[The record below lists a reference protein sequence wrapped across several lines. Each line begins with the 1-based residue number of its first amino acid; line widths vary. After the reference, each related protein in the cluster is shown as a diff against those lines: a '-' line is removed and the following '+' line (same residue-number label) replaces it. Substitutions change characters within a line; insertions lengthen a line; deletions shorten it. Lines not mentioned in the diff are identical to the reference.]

1 MAAGNGMNMA
11 VGLDLSQLQKDLKT
25 LDKSLN
31 SYVSQEKIIKIKAIL
46 EDDGKAKKG
55 FESLHKAITELS
67 NARANLK
74 IDGKLVDDMS
84 IKEAQKS
91 LRQFRK
97 ELKDINSGNVAD
109 PSGQRAT
116 QLMTNIANIGRW
128 VNATK
133 ASAKELANI
142 GWVDV
147 NRQAAKAKAARSAIT
162 KEMNRLRAE
171 MDKLGTVSPADL
183 KARESYLKRLINL
196 QEQYNKTYA
205 RSPKKGTQQLA
216 DLQHE
221 LQMTRSIGENNKL
234 LNNQVKIIDRLK
246 TLAAR
251 YVSIYTLAHF
261 GRKIVEITGYFDQ
274 QRVALEGIV
283 GSAEKANELL
293 NQIKNFALQSP
304 KTTKE
309 LIGYT
314 KQLAAYSIPYDELFA
329 TTRRLAD
336 LSTGLGVDMQRLI
349 LAYGQVKAAAVLRG
363 QELRQFTEAGIP
375 MVQALADKFT
385 KLNGTLVTTGEV
397 FELISKRQVSFEM
410 VKSVMEDMTN
420 EGGEFYKMQENIVET
435 LYGQVQK
442 LGDVWTLSINKLGQ
456 SSSGTLMN
464 IVHILQKLAENIKPI
479 FEGLVAGAFVRII
492 GKAPKW
498 IAGFNASFAQTRAQ
512 VADLNRRIS
521 FLNTHMQRMKANG
534 MAFTKSMQ
542 MANAQMRSLRL
553 QKAAIRANVAFGI
566 LSLTIG
572 AVVMAIQAARRRTEE
587 FNNTIHEIESA
598 SAKETQKLK
607 DGLDGLISKLRV
619 FNEGTKEY
627 NKAID
632 TLKSNYGDYI
642 NEDLIDAL
650 IHERDAIGET
660 VQSWNSLHDAIVAS
674 IEAKKEYDRHVSLS
688 EAKGNAAAQDLTT
701 NSAWYNVFSG
711 DSVGREFI
719 KWLRSNQPDDNNRH
733 HGSPWVN
740 VSRTGSKE
748 EYAINEAVKA
758 FFEKGISYEYDTQGN
773 LKGDPFEDFKKRL
786 KESADLYAD
795 GSQEVILAFA
805 GRMFKIIRDNEYF
818 KKFDEEQ
825 QYLASNPR
833 NIAERRW
840 TQAEIDASNA
850 YEGRWS
856 GNQES
861 RKVVNQASTDYDPR
875 TWKKNAQVAY
885 KDALKDIISA
895 WGRDVAEMYN
905 GASDDDKKGILSD
918 VSKYNEL
925 IKKYRGQISNFD
937 ANNVEQSTLIAN
949 TLTDIIGVVTNP
961 DLRARLSEARN
972 RYVELAGTITGVSKT
987 IAQNISDNFG
997 KGAAISVEQKDFF
1010 ERYSPTEETLES
1022 NRNALRE
1029 MYQKN
1034 METIESHRNDS
1045 VWKDVVAR
1053 LKQQNDWIKILAG
1066 KKYYDFVD
1074 LEKKSGGGNERE
1086 FPEFVNI
1093 FKDAYALYKRA
1104 TTEGGTEAG
1113 VAKVKTDDA
1122 ILDLFGDFFGTEGK
1136 IGAFK
1141 MNIGDKSIADIIKAA
1156 RIEGGQED
1164 QIVDFKKAAKET
1176 AEAMI
1181 KYGEADPDKRGHFI
1195 REGQRLLKWVA
1206 DTFADDS
1213 VAKWLNELS
1222 KATENL
1228 TISFEN
1234 MRADQDLA
1242 RKMVANGTLD
1252 SSYFTV
1258 KVSKGAFPGMETL
1271 ARPSSDIQ
1279 RSFISN
1285 LLGEYNQWA
1294 AQAKDENGVNIATP
1308 FNFVKDIKD
1317 MNLDD
1322 IADALKQITDESDMN
1337 MQAFRATKEG
1347 NVMMNK
1353 LTAAL
1358 KDLDKT
1364 VREEAARVSGKA
1376 GTGNRLSDAVYN
1388 AKINADR
1395 AILDNE
1401 IIQKIAAAL
1410 NMSPDQVAASMRVD
1424 AAKGSADDILKAF
1437 LESNNYETMFKAFRQ
1452 PIDFSKIEDQLN
1464 KLIAKLPEIE
1474 RMEVQRR
1481 YEVMKGE
1488 ADVFNAKHGD
1498 FAPFFAGLDNYRT
1511 ADSRAQKVWNKYA
1524 TDSKAT
1530 ELGATFNADKNAWD
1544 IPETI
1549 TDPEA
1554 LAYLNQLNR
1563 SLDEVG
1569 KNGIKLSAIFKKQ
1582 ALDSLKEFASTAK
1595 NTLDSMS
1602 DVVKNLVASVQTFVK
1617 AFNKAYDV
1625 MNDGENPKWMQDTEA
1640 FLGDFAEN
1648 FEAMIAPMSAV
1659 IALIIAIT
1667 VAITVCEDVATP
1679 LLIVMAA
1686 VVAASAILA
1695 AIIAAFQQHDRK
1707 LEHSIDGLKED
1718 IESFDRAITNL
1729 QASAERSVG
1738 FEKLR
1743 KNIEATGKDLEKATA
1758 YSEMARLE
1766 EEKKNTD
1773 ESKVKEYKQ
1782 SYQEAMD
1789 SFLNGMREA
1798 RDELVSS
1805 TEDWANAMGSAIRNA
1820 FQNGENA
1827 ARAFRDTVKTMIGD
1841 VIENML
1847 EMAIL
1852 QPLIENA
1859 LENWTNSDYLRQ
1871 KYTKEWTEKDENGN
1885 VINRK
1890 SFDQDNY
1897 LKELLQNIGDP
1908 DKAENFYQSML
1919 MIGDTLIDT
1928 VNGMPSVLQ
1937 DFYKHNSELGTL
1949 SGGIESVTEDTAR
1962 RIEALENSQLGEIFA
1977 IRTILEQYLSNSG
1990 GFGDSTMASV
2000 QAAVVSIASDTS
2012 VICRIMQSFENQLN
2026 ELRTG
2031 PSRPIHVTMV

>member
-1 MAAGNGMNMA
+1 MAAGNGLNMA

-97 ELKDINSGNVAD
+97 ELKDINSGKIAD

-171 MDKLGTVSPADL
+171 MDKLGTVSPTDL

-234 LNNQVKIIDRLK
+234 LNNQVKIFDRLK

-420 EGGEFYKMQENIVET
+420 EGGKFYKMQENIVET

-464 IVHILQKLAENIKPI
+464 IVHLLQKLAENIKPI
-479 FEGLVAGAFVRII
+479 FEGFVAGAFVRII

-512 VADLNRRIS
+512 VADLNRRIA
-521 FLNTHMQRMKANG
+521 FLNTHMQRLKANG

-553 QKAAIRANVAFGI
+553 QRAAMRANVAFGI

-642 NEDLIDAL
+642 NEDLIEAL

-733 HGSPWVN
+733 HGSPWVD

-748 EYAINEAVKA
+748 EYAVNEAVKA

-795 GSQEVILAFA
+795 GSQEVIMAFA
-805 GRMFKIIRDNEYF
+805 GRMFKIIRNNEYF

-840 TQAEIDASNA
+840 TQAEKDASNA
-850 YEGRWS
+850 YEGRWN

-861 RKVVNQASTDYDPR
+861 RKVVSQESTDYDPR

-895 WGRDVAEMYN
+895 WGRDIIEMYN
-905 GASDDDKKGILSD
+905 NASDDEKKNIISD

-925 IKKYRGQISNFD
+925 IQKYRGQISNFD

-961 DLRARLSEARN
+961 DLRARLSEARK
-972 RYVELAGTITGVSKT
+972 RYMELAGTITGVSKT

-1010 ERYSPTEETLES
+1010 ERYSPTEETVES

-1034 METIESHRNDS
+1034 LATIESHRNDS
-1045 VWKDVVAR
+1045 IWKDVVAR
-1053 LKQQNDWIKILAG
+1053 LQQQNDWIKILAG
-1066 KKYYDFVD
+1066 KQYYDIVD
-1074 LEKKSGGGNERE
+1074 LEKKSGGGFDRE

-1104 TTEGGTEAG
+1104 TTEGGMEAG
-1113 VAKVKTDDA
+1113 VAKVRTDKT
-1122 ILDLFGDFFGTEGK
+1122 IQEMYGDFFGSTGSIEAFKFK
-1136 IGAFK
+1136 IGGK
-1141 MNIGDKSIADIIKAA
+1141 TIAQIIQDNL
-1156 RIEGGQED
+1156 ITGGLED
-1164 QIVDFKKAAKET
+1164 GFVDFKAAAKAA
-1176 AEAMI
+1176 AEEMI
-1181 KYGEADPDKRGHFI
+1181 QYGKADEEKRGHFV

-1242 RKMVANGTLD
+1242 RKMLANGTLD

-1258 KVSKGAFPGMETL
+1258 KGSKGAFPGMETL

-1322 IADALKQITDESDMN
+1322 IADALKQLNDEYEMN
-1337 MQAFRATKEG
+1337 KEAFRVSKEG
-1347 NVMMNK
+1347 NIMMNK

-1364 VREEAARVSGKA
+1364 VRDEAAKVSGKSA
-1376 GTGNRLSDAVYN
+1376 TGNRLTDTIHNAGIN
-1388 AKINADR
+1388 AKNAQMMN
-1395 AILDNE
+1395 A
-1401 IIQKIAAAL
+1401 IIQQIAQNLGMPA
-1410 NMSPDQVAASMRVD
+1410 DQVAASARVD
-1424 AAKGSADDILKAF
+1424 TAKSSADDILKAF

-1452 PIDFSKIEDQLN
+1452 PIDFSKIEDQLD
-1464 KLIAKLPEIE
+1464 KLIAELPEIE
-1474 RMEVQRR
+1474 RMEVQRS
-1481 YEVMKGE
+1481 YDVMKGE

-1511 ADSRAQKVWNKYA
+1511 ADSRAQAIWSGYA
-1524 TDSKAT
+1524 TDAKAT
-1530 ELGATFNADKNAWD
+1530 QLGSKFNEDANAWSL
-1544 IPETI
+1544 EGI

-1554 LAYLNQLNR
+1554 LAYLNELNR

-1582 ALDSLKEFASTAK
+1582 ALDSVKEFASTAK

-1602 DVVKNLVASVQTFVK
+1602 DVVKNLVASVQAFVK

-1648 FEAMIAPMSAV
+1648 FEALIAPMAAV

-1667 VAITVCEDVATP
+1667 VAITVCEAVATP

-1686 VVAASAILA
+1686 VVAAAAILA
-1695 AIIAAFQQHDRK
+1695 AIIAAFQQHDRN
-1707 LEHSIDGLKED
+1707 LEHSIEDLKED
-1718 IESFDRAITNL
+1718 VEAFDRAITNL
-1729 QASAERSVG
+1729 QAAAERSVG

-1743 KNIEATGKDLEKATA
+1743 KNIAATGKELEKATA
-1758 YSEMARLE
+1758 YAEMARLE
-1766 EEKKNTD
+1766 KDKKNTD
-1773 ESKVKEYKQ
+1773 DDKVKEYEQ
-1782 SYQEAMD
+1782 SAQESLDA
-1789 SFLNGMREA
+1789 FLNNLRDV
-1798 RDELVSS
+1798 RDELANA
-1805 TEDWANAMGSAIRNA
+1805 TEDWADQMGSAIRSA

-1827 ARAFRDTVKTMIGD
+1827 ARAFRNTVKTMIGD

-1847 EMAIL
+1847 QMAIL
-1852 QPLIENA
+1852 EPLIESA

-1885 VINRK
+1885 VIKRK

-1962 RIEALENSQLGEIFA
+1962 RIEALENSQLGEVFA
-1977 IRTILEQYLSNSG
+1977 IRTILEQYLGNSG

-2012 VICRIMQSFENQLN
+2012 VISRIMQSFENQLN

-2031 PSRPIHVTMV
+2031 PSRPLHVTMV

>member
-25 LDKSLN
+25 LDKNLN
-31 SYVSQEKIIKIKAIL
+31 SVVGQEKVIKIKAIL
-46 EDDGKAKKG
+46 EDEGKAMKG

-67 NARANLK
+67 DARANLK
-74 IDGKLVDDMS
+74 IDGNLVNDMS

-97 ELKDINSGNVAD
+97 ELKDINSGKIAD

-116 QLMTNIANIGRW
+116 QLMANITNVGRW

-147 NRQAAKAKAARSAIT
+147 NRQAAKAKAARAAID
-162 KEMNRLRAE
+162 KEMKRLRAE
-171 MDKLGTVSPADL
+171 MDKLGAVSPADL
-183 KARESYLKRLINL
+183 KARESYLKRLITL

-205 RSPKKGTQQLA
+205 RTPKKGASQLA

-234 LNNQVKIIDRLK
+234 LNSQVKIFDRLK
-246 TLAAR
+246 TFAAR

-293 NQIKNFALQSP
+293 NQIKAFALQSP

-314 KQLAAYSIPYDELFA
+314 KQLAAYSIPYEELFA

-375 MVQALADKFT
+375 MVSELAKKFT
-385 KLNGTLVTTGEV
+385 QLNGTLVTTGEV

-420 EGGEFYKMQENIVET
+420 EGGKFYKMQENIVET

-456 SSSGTLMN
+456 SSGGVLMN
-464 IVHILQKLAENIKPI
+464 VVHLLQKLAENIKPI
-479 FEGLVAGAFVRII
+479 FTGLIAGALVRIL

-498 IAGFNASFAQTRAQ
+498 IAGVNASFAQTKAQ
-512 VADLNRRIS
+512 VADLNRRIV
-521 FLNTHMQRMKANG
+521 FLNAHMQRLKANG

-542 MANAQMRSLRL
+542 MANAQMRSLKMQR
-553 QKAAIRANVAFGI
+553 AAVGANIAFGI
-566 LSLTIG
+566 LAVTVG
-572 AVVMAIQAARRRTEE
+572 AVVTAIKAARQRTEE

-642 NEDLIDAL
+642 NEDLIEAL
-650 IHERDAIGET
+650 IHERDAIGDT
-660 VQSWNSLHDAIVAS
+660 VQSWNSLHDAIIAS

-688 EAKGNAAAQDLTT
+688 EAKGTAASQSLTT

-719 KWLRSNQPDDNNRH
+719 KWLRSNQPDDDGRY
-733 HGSPWVN
+733 HGNPWVN
-740 VSRTGSKE
+740 ISKTGSRE
-748 EYAINEAVKA
+748 EYAVNEAVKA
-758 FFEKGISYEYDTQGN
+758 FFERGISYEYDTNGN

-795 GSQEVILAFA
+795 GSQDVIMAFA
-805 GRMFKIIRDNEYF
+805 GRMYDIISSNDYF
-818 KKFDEEQ
+818 KQFNDEQ
-825 QYLASNPR
+825 RYLASNPR

-840 TQAEIDASNA
+840 SKAERDASDA
-850 YEGRWS
+850 YEGRWE
-856 GNQES
+856 GNANS
-861 RKVVNQASTDYDPR
+861 RKVVSQASTDYDPR
-875 TWKKNAQVAY
+875 TWKKNAQLAY
-885 KDALKDIISA
+885 KDALKDIVSA
-895 WGRDVAEMYN
+895 WSVDVNEMYSS
-905 GASDDDKKGILSD
+905 ASANDKKGIISD
-918 VSKYNEL
+918 VSRYNEL
-925 IKKYRGQISNFD
+925 IRRYREQIANFD
-937 ANNVEQSTLIAN
+937 ADNVEQSTVIASS
-949 TLTDIIGVVTNP
+949 LTDIIGVIANP
-961 DLRARLSEARN
+961 DLRARLSEARQ
-972 RYVELAGTITGVSKT
+972 RYIELAGTITGVSKT
-987 IAQNISDNFG
+987 IAQNIGDNYG
-997 KGAAISVEQKDFF
+997 SGAAITVEQKDFF
-1010 ERYSPTEETLES
+1010 ERYSPTEETVEA

-1034 METIESHRNDS
+1034 KATIESHRNDS
-1045 VWKDVVAR
+1045 VWRDVVAR
-1053 LKQQNDWIKILAG
+1053 LQQQNEWIEILAG
-1066 KKYYDFVD
+1066 KQYYDIVD
-1074 LEKKSGGGNERE
+1074 LEKKSGSGIERE

-1093 FKDAYALYKRA
+1093 FKDAYELYKRA
-1104 TTEGGTEAG
+1104 TSEGGIEAG

-1136 IGAFK
+1136 ISAFN
-1141 MNIGDKSIADIIKAA
+1141 MNIGNKSISDIVKAA

-1164 QIVDFKKAAKET
+1164 QIVDFKKAAKDT

-1181 KYGEADPDKRGHFI
+1181 RYGEADPDRRGHFI

-1213 VAKWLNELS
+1213 VTKWLNELS

-1228 TISFEN
+1228 TVSFEN
-1234 MRADQDLA
+1234 MHNNIELG
-1242 RKMVANGTLD
+1242 RKMTEMGTVESYSTVAGVDLPNLTKPRSVEQRENIGSIISMYND
-1252 SSYFTV
+1252 WA
-1258 KVSKGAFPGMETL
+1258 GR
-1271 ARPSSDIQ
+1271 AR
-1279 RSFISN
+1279 N
-1285 LLGEYNQWA
+1285 
-1294 AQAKDENGVNIATP
+1294 ENGEPIAQQFSLT
-1308 FNFVKDIKD
+1308 KSIDD
-1317 MNLDD
+1317 MNLSD
-1322 IADALKQITDESDMN
+1322 IADELKKLTDESDMN

-1347 NVMMNK
+1347 NIMMSR

-1358 KDLDKT
+1358 KELDKT
-1364 VREEAARVSGKA
+1364 VREETAKVSGKA
-1376 GTGNRLSDAVYN
+1376 ASGNRLSDTIHNAGIN
-1388 AKINADR
+1388 AKNAQMMN
-1395 AILDNE
+1395 AVIQE
-1401 IIQKIAAAL
+1401 IARSLGLSA
-1410 NMSPDQVAASMRVD
+1410 DQVAASNRVD
-1424 AAKGSADDILKAF
+1424 TAKSSADDILKAF
-1437 LESNNYETMFKAFRQ
+1437 LDSNNYETMFSAFRK
-1452 PIDFSKIEDQLN
+1452 PIDFSKIEEQLN
-1464 KLIAKLPEIE
+1464 KLIADLPEIE
-1474 RMEVQRR
+1474 RKEVEKR
-1481 YEVMKGE
+1481 YNVMKGD
-1488 ADVFNAKHGD
+1488 ADVFNASRGD

-1511 ADSRAQKVWNKYA
+1511 AEQRAQAVWSGYA

-1530 ELGATFNADKNAWD
+1530 ALGSKFDEEANAWSL
-1544 IPETI
+1544 EGI

-1554 LAYLNQLNR
+1554 LAYLNELNR

-1582 ALDSLKEFASTAK
+1582 ALDSVKNFATTAQ
-1595 NTLDSMS
+1595 NTLDAMS
-1602 DVVKNLVASVQTFVK
+1602 GVVKNLVSSVQSFVK

-1667 VAITVCEDVATP
+1667 VAITVCEAVATP

-1686 VVAASAILA
+1686 VVAAAAILA
-1695 AIIAAFQQHDRK
+1695 AIMAAFQQHDRN
-1707 LEHSIDGLKED
+1707 LEHSIEGLKED
-1718 IESFDRAITNL
+1718 VEAFDNAITNL
-1729 QASAERSVG
+1729 QAAAERSVG

-1743 KNIEATGKDLEKATA
+1743 KNIAATGKELEKATA
-1758 YSEMARLE
+1758 YAEMARLE
-1766 EEKKNTD
+1766 KDKKNTD
-1773 ESKVKEYKQ
+1773 DDKVKEYEQ
-1782 SYQEAMD
+1782 SAQESLDA
-1789 SFLNGMREA
+1789 FLNNLRDV
-1798 RDELVSS
+1798 RDELATA
-1805 TEDWANAMGSAIRNA
+1805 TEEWADQMGGAIRSA

-1827 ARAFRDTVKTMIGD
+1827 ARAFRNTVKTMIGD

-1852 QPLIENA
+1852 QPLIESA

-1885 VINRK
+1885 TIKRK

-1897 LKELLQNIGDP
+1897 LKELLDNIGDP

-1937 DFYKHNSELGTL
+1937 DFYKYNSELGTL

-1962 RIEALENSQLGEIFA
+1962 RIEALENSKLGEVFA
-1977 IRTILEQYLSNSG
+1977 IRTMLQNYLEGS
-1990 GFGDSTMASV
+1990 GFGDSMTADL
-2000 QAAVVSIASDTS
+2000 QAAIVSIASDTNL
-2012 VICRIMQSFENQLN
+2012 IRITTESILSRIDQM
-2026 ELRTG
+2026 RTSNVQ
-2031 PSRPIHVTMV
+2031 PLHVTIV

>member
-97 ELKDINSGNVAD
+97 ELKDINSGKVAD
-109 PSGQRAT
+109 PSGNRAT

-216 DLQHE
+216 DMQHE

-234 LNNQVKIIDRLK
+234 LNNQVKIFDRLK

-363 QELRQFTEAGIP
+363 QELRQFTETGIP

-420 EGGEFYKMQENIVET
+420 EGGKFYKMQENIVET

-442 LGDVWTLSINKLGQ
+442 LGDLWTLSINKLGQ
-456 SSSGTLMN
+456 SSGGVLMD
-464 IVHILQKLAENIKPI
+464 IVHLLQKLAENIKPI
-479 FEGLVAGAFVRII
+479 FTGFVVGAFVKML
-492 GKAPKW
+492 GNAPKW
-498 IAGFNASFAQTRAQ
+498 VAGLNSGFIQTKAQ
-512 VADLNRRIS
+512 VADLNRRIA
-521 FLNTHMQRMKANG
+521 FLNTHMQRLKANG
-534 MAFTKSMQ
+534 MAFKKSMQ
-542 MANAQMRSLRL
+542 MANAQMRSLKL
-553 QKAAIRANVAFGI
+553 QKASLNAELAFGAAG
-566 LSLTIG
+566 LAIG
-572 AVVMAIQAARRRTEE
+572 LLVTGIEMATKRSRE
-587 FNNTIHEIESA
+587 FNNALNDIDTSFQKDRNKLA
-598 SAKETQKLK
+598 S
-607 DGLDGLISKLRV
+607 GLDSIIDRLSTATK
-619 FNEGTKEY
+619 FSKEY
-627 NKAID
+627 NDAVS
-632 TLKSNYGDYI
+632 TLRSNYGDYVSDSIINQLLNEQNALRNTSEEWNNLRDSIIDAINSRKEYERHSARAEEAGKQLSSSAHDRPWYLPIYGQSQVESITDYAVSHRGDVILNRFLNPIFGESQADINYKNANRAVYAAITDFTDNFKENYDKNNIKSGEDGSDLYELFFDDFRGYLKKQARSFSPNLQKSIDDAARMYFDAFFKGEIAQTMVDETFAIINDDYHLNDVAFNRARSEAIKYDEGKFKGDSNEYKVQNDKSRSYDPFKYGI
-642 NEDLIDAL
+642 NED
-650 IHERDAIGET
+650 
-660 VQSWNSLHDAIVAS
+660 
-674 IEAKKEYDRHVSLS
+674 KEYIRALNERFNELELGLTDGMKLEGYREASNKFRQSIIESL
-688 EAKGNAAAQDLTT
+688 
-701 NSAWYNVFSG
+701 F
-711 DSVGREFI
+711 
-719 KWLRSNQPDDNNRH
+719 
-733 HGSPWVN
+733 
-740 VSRTGSKE
+740 
-748 EYAINEAVKA
+748 
-758 FFEKGISYEYDTQGN
+758 
-773 LKGDPFEDFKKRL
+773 
-786 KESADLYAD
+786 
-795 GSQEVILAFA
+795 
-805 GRMFKIIRDNEYF
+805 
-818 KKFDEEQ
+818 KFDE
-825 QYLASNPR
+825 S
-833 NIAERRW
+833 
-840 TQAEIDASNA
+840 
-850 YEGRWS
+850 
-856 GNQES
+856 
-861 RKVVNQASTDYDPR
+861 STYRVANDLNSLLDR
-875 TWKKNAQVAY
+875 VSDSEMHGKIKNLLDLFIRFA
-885 KDALKDIISA
+885 
-895 WGRDVAEMYN
+895 
-905 GASDDDKKGILSD
+905 
-918 VSKYNEL
+918 
-925 IKKYRGQISNFD
+925 
-937 ANNVEQSTLIAN
+937 
-949 TLTDIIGVVTNP
+949 GVK
-961 DLRARLSEARN
+961 
-972 RYVELAGTITGVSKT
+972 TGVSAD
-987 IAQNISDNFG
+987 ISSNIHANYGGGSDYSAQ
-997 KGAAISVEQKDFF
+997 QKDFF
-1010 ERYSPTEETLES
+1010 ARFDPTEENVEA

-1034 METIESHRNDS
+1034 LATIESHRNDS

-1066 KKYYDFVD
+1066 KKYYDIVD

-1104 TTEGGTEAG
+1104 TTEGGVEAG

-1176 AEAMI
+1176 AETMI

-1258 KVSKGAFPGMETL
+1258 KGSKGAFPGMETL

-1294 AQAKDENGVNIATP
+1294 AQAKDEKGVNIATP

-1347 NVMMNK
+1347 NIMMNK

-1364 VREEAARVSGKA
+1364 VRDEAARVSGKA
-1376 GTGNRLSDAVYN
+1376 GTGNRLSDSVNN

-1395 AILDNE
+1395 AMLDNE
-1401 IIQKIAAAL
+1401 TIQKIAAAL
-1410 NMSPDQVAASMRVD
+1410 KMSPDQVAASMRVD

-1452 PIDFSKIEDQLN
+1452 PIDFSKIEKQLD
-1464 KLIAKLPEIE
+1464 KLIAELPEIE

-1481 YEVMKGE
+1481 YDVMKGE

-1530 ELGATFNADKNAWD
+1530 QLGSKFNEDTNAWSL
-1544 IPETI
+1544 EGI
-1549 TDPEA
+1549 TDPEE
-1554 LAYLNQLNR
+1554 LAYLNELNR

-1569 KNGIKLSAIFKKQ
+1569 KNGIKLSAVFKKQ
-1582 ALDSLKEFASTAK
+1582 ALDSVNEFASTAK
-1595 NTLDSMS
+1595 NTLYSMS
-1602 DVVKNLVASVQTFVK
+1602 DVVKNLVASVQAFVK

-1659 IALIIAIT
+1659 IALIIAIA
-1667 VAITVCEDVATP
+1667 VALTVCKDVATP

-1707 LEHSIDGLKED
+1707 LEHSIEGLKED

-1729 QASAERSVG
+1729 QAAAERSVG

-1743 KNIEATGKDLEKATA
+1743 KNIAATGKELEKATA
-1758 YSEMARLE
+1758 YAEMARLE

-1789 SFLNGMREA
+1789 SFLNGIREV

-1885 VINRK
+1885 VIKRK
-1890 SFDQDNY
+1890 EFDQDNY

-1977 IRTILEQYLSNSG
+1977 IRTILEQYLGNSG

-2012 VICRIMQSFENQLN
+2012 VISRIMQSFENQLN

-2031 PSRPIHVTMV
+2031 PSRPLHVTMV

>member
-84 IKEAQKS
+84 IKDAQKS

-97 ELKDINSGNVAD
+97 ELKDINSGKIAD

-234 LNNQVKIIDRLK
+234 LNNQVKIFDRLK

-420 EGGEFYKMQENIVET
+420 EGGKFYKMQENIVET

-456 SSSGTLMN
+456 SSGGVLMD
-464 IVHILQKLAENIKPI
+464 IVHLLQKLAENIKPI
-479 FEGLVAGAFVRII
+479 FTGFVVGAFVKML
-492 GKAPKW
+492 GNAPKW
-498 IAGFNASFAQTRAQ
+498 VAGLNSGFIQTKAQ
-512 VADLNRRIS
+512 VADLNRRIA
-521 FLNTHMQRMKANG
+521 FLNTHMQRLKANG

-542 MANAQMRSLRL
+542 MANAQMRSLKL
-553 QKAAIRANVAFGI
+553 QKASLNAELAFGAAG
-566 LSLTIG
+566 LAIG
-572 AVVMAIQAARRRTEE
+572 LLVTGIEMATKRSRE
-587 FNNTIHEIESA
+587 FNNALNDIDTSFQKDRNKLA
-598 SAKETQKLK
+598 S
-607 DGLDGLISKLRV
+607 GLDSIIDRLSTATK
-619 FNEGTKEY
+619 FSKEY
-627 NKAID
+627 NDAVS
-632 TLKSNYGDYI
+632 TLRLNYGDYVSDSIINQLLNEQNALRNTAEEWNNLRDSIIDAINSRKEYERHSARAEEAGKQLSSSAHDRPWYHPIYGQSQVESITDYAVSHRGDVILNRFLNPIFGESQADIDYKNANRAVYAAITDFTDNFKENYDKNNIKSGEDGSDLYELFFEDFRGYLKKQARSFSPNLQKSIDDAARMYFDAFFKGEIARTMVDETFAIINDDYHLNDVAFNRARSEAIKYDEGKFKGDSNEYKVQNDKSRSYDPFKYGI
-642 NEDLIDAL
+642 NED
-650 IHERDAIGET
+650 
-660 VQSWNSLHDAIVAS
+660 
-674 IEAKKEYDRHVSLS
+674 KEYIRALNERFNELELGLTDGMKLEGYREASNKFRQSIIESL
-688 EAKGNAAAQDLTT
+688 
-701 NSAWYNVFSG
+701 F
-711 DSVGREFI
+711 
-719 KWLRSNQPDDNNRH
+719 
-733 HGSPWVN
+733 
-740 VSRTGSKE
+740 
-748 EYAINEAVKA
+748 
-758 FFEKGISYEYDTQGN
+758 
-773 LKGDPFEDFKKRL
+773 
-786 KESADLYAD
+786 
-795 GSQEVILAFA
+795 
-805 GRMFKIIRDNEYF
+805 
-818 KKFDEEQ
+818 KFDE
-825 QYLASNPR
+825 S
-833 NIAERRW
+833 
-840 TQAEIDASNA
+840 
-850 YEGRWS
+850 
-856 GNQES
+856 
-861 RKVVNQASTDYDPR
+861 STYRVANDLNSLLDR
-875 TWKKNAQVAY
+875 VSDSEMHGKIKNLLGLFIRFA
-885 KDALKDIISA
+885 
-895 WGRDVAEMYN
+895 
-905 GASDDDKKGILSD
+905 
-918 VSKYNEL
+918 
-925 IKKYRGQISNFD
+925 
-937 ANNVEQSTLIAN
+937 
-949 TLTDIIGVVTNP
+949 GVK
-961 DLRARLSEARN
+961 
-972 RYVELAGTITGVSKT
+972 TGVSAD
-987 IAQNISDNFG
+987 ISSNIHANYGGGSDYSAQ
-997 KGAAISVEQKDFF
+997 QKDFF
-1010 ERYSPTEETLES
+1010 ARFDPTEENVEA

-1034 METIESHRNDS
+1034 LATIESHRNDS

-1066 KKYYDFVD
+1066 KKYYDIVD
-1074 LEKKSGGGNERE
+1074 LEKKSGGGFDRE

-1104 TTEGGTEAG
+1104 TTEGGMEAG

-1181 KYGEADPDKRGHFI
+1181 KYGEADPDRRGHFI

-1213 VAKWLNELS
+1213 VTKWLNELS

-1258 KVSKGAFPGMETL
+1258 KGSKGAFPGMETL
-1271 ARPSSDIQ
+1271 ARPGSDIQ

-1347 NVMMNK
+1347 NIMMNK

-1364 VREEAARVSGKA
+1364 VREEAAKVSGKSA
-1376 GTGNRLSDAVYN
+1376 TGNSLYDSLFN
-1388 AKINADR
+1388 AGINAR
-1395 AILDNE
+1395 ASQMDNE
-1401 IIQKIAAAL
+1401 TIQRIANSL
-1410 NMSPDQVAASMRVD
+1410 SISPDQVAAASRVES
-1424 AAKGSADDILKAF
+1424 AKGSVDNVFKSFQTSMPFNALFHSSRKPIDISTFRERIKSLAAGLPDLEKFELDEKFKEMELKIQSFNASIGALEPFNNGAKDYLSADERAKKQWQKYVDKGKSLGADF
-1437 LESNNYETMFKAFRQ
+1437 VEGENRF
-1452 PIDFSKIEDQLN
+1452 DFSKLN
-1464 KLIAKLPEIE
+1464 
-1474 RMEVQRR
+1474 
-1481 YEVMKGE
+1481 
-1488 ADVFNAKHGD
+1488 
-1498 FAPFFAGLDNYRT
+1498 
-1511 ADSRAQKVWNKYA
+1511 
-1524 TDSKAT
+1524 
-1530 ELGATFNADKNAWD
+1530 
-1544 IPETI
+1544 
-1549 TDPEA
+1549 DPEVIAQVQA
-1554 LAYLNQLNR
+1554 LNAAL
-1563 SLDEVG
+1563 EKVG
-1569 KNGIKLSAIFKKQ
+1569 VNGKKLAIVFQKQ
-1582 ALDSLKEFASTAK
+1582 ALSNIADSAKAGEKALNDLSNVVRQTIQST
-1595 NTLDSMS
+1595 N
-1602 DVVKNLVASVQTFVK
+1602 
-1617 AFNKAYDV
+1617 AFINVFSKAYDV
-1625 MNDGENPKWMQDTEA
+1625 MNDGENPKWMQDAQAFMDDFSEA
-1640 FLGDFAEN
+1640 FEMA
-1648 FEAMIAPMSAV
+1648 IAPIAAV
-1659 IALIIAIT
+1659 LSLIIAIT
-1667 VAITVCEDVATP
+1667 VATAILDTLLWP
-1679 LLIVMAA
+1679 LLAI
-1686 VVAASAILA
+1686 VAAA
-1695 AIIAAFQQHDRK
+1695 ALFAGIMAAFQQHDRK
-1707 LEHSIDGLKED
+1707 LEHSIEGMKED
-1718 IESFDRAITNL
+1718 VESFDRAITNL

-1758 YSEMARLE
+1758 YAEMARLE

-1789 SFLNGMREA
+1789 SFLNGMREV

-1852 QPLIENA
+1852 QPLIESA

-1885 VINRK
+1885 TIQRK

-1977 IRTILEQYLSNSG
+1977 IRTILEQYLGNSG

-2012 VICRIMQSFENQLN
+2012 VISRIMQSFENQLN

-2031 PSRPIHVTMV
+2031 PSRPLHVTMV

>member
-31 SYVSQEKIIKIKAIL
+31 SYVTQEKVIKIKAIL
-46 EDDGKAKKG
+46 EDEGKAMKG

-97 ELKDINSGNVAD
+97 ELKDIHSGKVAD

-234 LNNQVKIIDRLK
+234 LNNQVKIFDRLK

-314 KQLAAYSIPYDELFA
+314 KQLAAYSIPYEELFA

-420 EGGEFYKMQENIVET
+420 EGGKFYKMQEKIVET

-456 SSSGTLMN
+456 SSGGILMKV
-464 IVHILQKLAENIKPI
+464 IHLLQKLAENIKPI
-479 FEGLVAGAFVRII
+479 FTGLMAGAFVRII
-492 GKAPKW
+492 GKAPQW
-498 IAGFNASFAQTRAQ
+498 IAGLNAGFMRTKMQ
-512 VADLNRRIS
+512 VADLNRRIAM
-521 FLNTHMQRMKANG
+521 LDIHMKRMNASG
-534 MAFTKSMQ
+534 MAFTRSMK

-553 QKAAIRANVAFGI
+553 QKAALMSNLAFGI
-566 LSLTIG
+566 AAIAIG
-572 AVVMAIQAARRRTEE
+572 AIVMKIKMARQRIEE
-587 FNNTIHEIESA
+587 FNDAIKEIEES
-598 SAKETQKLK
+598 SRKDIQSKK
-607 DGLDGLISKLRV
+607 DGLDSIIRKLSTLQQGSKA
-619 FNEGTKEY
+619 Y
-627 NKAID
+627 NDALSS
-632 TLKSNYGDYI
+632 LKSNYGDYI
-642 NEDLIDAL
+642 SEAMIDQLVKEQKVLESTGRAWLNLRDSIMGAIQAKAEYTKNTAVAEKASESIMSDVQRPWESGGPILGSLVRDFVYGKAPSDIDAIALSLVGKMNYNSASSSDVDNDPTAVLIRQALIDSYNDFFAELGSTEDELKEYLKKYIKLYAPNYNQSVDAIANAAFFAINDKTQMDVYKKRVEAIKSSPYYKNDQVFREAQTNAANFNEGKWGGTQEQYVSQNNVSKDYNPFGWAQNEDEEYIKAMRKRFNDYRAAIAEDAEKAFGL
-650 IHERDAIGET
+650 DTPEYHDVIAKRNKIWEVLDQQFDEGKTTRLADAFT
-660 VQSWNSLHDAIVAS
+660 Q
-674 IEAKKEYDRHVSLS
+674 LS
-688 EAKGNAAAQDLTT
+688 EAIQDP
-701 NSAWYNVFSG
+701 N
-711 DSVGREFI
+711 
-719 KWLRSNQPDDNNRH
+719 LRSELFALTNRF
-733 HGSPWVN
+733 
-740 VSRTGSKE
+740 
-748 EYAINEAVKA
+748 I
-758 FFEKGISYEYDTQGN
+758 
-773 LKGDPFEDFKKRL
+773 
-786 KESADLYAD
+786 
-795 GSQEVILAFA
+795 
-805 GRMFKIIRDNEYF
+805 
-818 KKFDEEQ
+818 
-825 QYLASNPR
+825 
-833 NIAERRW
+833 
-840 TQAEIDASNA
+840 
-850 YEGRWS
+850 
-856 GNQES
+856 
-861 RKVVNQASTDYDPR
+861 
-875 TWKKNAQVAY
+875 
-885 KDALKDIISA
+885 
-895 WGRDVAEMYN
+895 
-905 GASDDDKKGILSD
+905 
-918 VSKYNEL
+918 
-925 IKKYRGQISNFD
+925 
-937 ANNVEQSTLIAN
+937 
-949 TLTDIIGVVTNP
+949 
-961 DLRARLSEARN
+961 
-972 RYVELAGTITGVSKT
+972 ELAGTRTKVAQR
-987 IAQNISDNFG
+987 IATNIETNYG
-997 KGAAISVEQKDFF
+997 KGANESGEKKDFF
-1010 ERYSPTEETLES
+1010 ARWMPTDQTLES

-1034 METIESHRNDS
+1034 KATIESHRDDS
-1045 VWKDVVAR
+1045 VWREEVER
-1053 LKQQNDWIKILAG
+1053 LKKENEWIKILAG
-1066 KKYYDFVD
+1066 KQYYDIVD
-1074 LEKKSGGGNERE
+1074 LEKKSGGRSERE

-1093 FKDAYALYKRA
+1093 FKDAYELYKKA
-1104 TTEGGTEAG
+1104 TIQGGAEAG
-1113 VAKVKTDDA
+1113 VAKVRSDKTIQDMY
-1122 ILDLFGDFFGTEGK
+1122 GDFFGSAGSIEAFKLK
-1136 IGAFK
+1136 IGGKTIAQIIQDNLITGGLEDGIVNFK
-1141 MNIGDKSIADIIKAA
+1141 EAATAAANEMIRYGKAD
-1156 RIEGGQED
+1156 EE
-1164 QIVDFKKAAKET
+1164 
-1176 AEAMI
+1176 
-1181 KYGEADPDKRGHFI
+1181 KRGHFI

-1228 TISFEN
+1228 TVSFEN
-1234 MRADQDLA
+1234 MHNNIELG
-1242 RKMVANGTLD
+1242 RKMTEMGTTGSFANVAGVDMPNLTKPRSVEQRENIGKLLA
-1252 SSYFTV
+1252 SYN
-1258 KVSKGAFPGMETL
+1258 
-1271 ARPSSDIQ
+1271 D
-1279 RSFISN
+1279 
-1285 LLGEYNQWA
+1285 WA
-1294 AQAKDENGVNIATP
+1294 GKATDENGKPIAKP
-1308 FNFVKDIKD
+1308 FSLTKDISN
-1317 MNLDD
+1317 MNLAE
-1322 IADALKQITDESDMN
+1322 IAEELRKLTDESDMN

-1347 NVMMNK
+1347 NIMMNK

-1358 KDLDKT
+1358 KELDKT
-1364 VREEAARVSGKA
+1364 VREEAAKVSGKSA
-1376 GTGNRLSDAVYN
+1376 TGNRLTDTIHNAGIN
-1388 AKINADR
+1388 AKNAQMM
-1395 AILDNE
+1395 NT
-1401 IIQKIAAAL
+1401 IIQQIAQNLGLPA
-1410 NMSPDQVAASMRVD
+1410 DQVAASARVD
-1424 AAKGSADDILKAF
+1424 TAKSSADDILKAF
-1437 LESNNYETMFKAFRQ
+1437 LESNDYDTMFKAFRK
-1452 PIDFSKIEDQLN
+1452 PIDFSQIEGQLN
-1464 KLIAKLPEIE
+1464 ELIAGLPEIE
-1474 RMEVQRR
+1474 RMEVQKR
-1481 YEVMKGE
+1481 YNVMRGE
-1488 ADVFNAKHGD
+1488 ADVFNASRGD
-1498 FAPFFAGLDNYRT
+1498 FAPFFTGLNNYRT
-1511 ADSRAQKVWNKYA
+1511 ADQRAYDVWNSYA
-1524 TDSKAT
+1524 TDTKAT
-1530 ELGATFNADKNAWD
+1530 QLGSKFNENTNAWSL
-1544 IPETI
+1544 EGI

-1554 LAYLNQLNR
+1554 LAYLNELNR

-1569 KNGIKLSAIFKKQ
+1569 KNGTKLSAVFKQQ
-1582 ALDSLKEFASTAK
+1582 ALDSVKKFASTAQ
-1595 NTLDSMS
+1595 NTLNSMS
-1602 DVVKNLVASVQTFVK
+1602 DVVKNLVSSVQAFVK

-1648 FEAMIAPMSAV
+1648 FEALIAPMAAV

-1667 VAITVCEDVATP
+1667 VAITVCEAVATP

-1686 VVAASAILA
+1686 VVAAAAILA
-1695 AIIAAFQQHDRK
+1695 AIIAAFQQHDRN
-1707 LEHSIDGLKED
+1707 LEHSIDDLKADVEA
-1718 IESFDRAITNL
+1718 FDNAITNL
-1729 QASAERSVG
+1729 QAAAERSVG
-1738 FEKLR
+1738 FDKLR
-1743 KNIEATGKDLEKATA
+1743 KNIAATGKELEKATA
-1758 YSEMARLE
+1758 YAEMARLE
-1766 EEKKNTD
+1766 KEKKNTD
-1773 ESKVKEYKQ
+1773 DDKVKEYEQ
-1782 SYQEAMD
+1782 SAQESLDA
-1789 SFLNGMREA
+1789 FLNNLRDV
-1798 RDELVSS
+1798 RDELATA
-1805 TEDWANAMGSAIRNA
+1805 TEEWADQMGSAIRSA

-1827 ARAFRDTVKTMIGD
+1827 ARAFRNTVKTMIGD

-1852 QPLIENA
+1852 QPLIESA

-1871 KYTKEWTEKDENGN
+1871 KYTKEWTEKDDNGN
-1885 VINRK
+1885 VIKRS

-1897 LKELLQNIGDP
+1897 LKELLENIGDP

-1937 DFYKHNSELGTL
+1937 DFYKYNSELGTL

-1962 RIEALENSQLGEIFA
+1962 RIEALDNSQLGELFA
-1977 IRTILEQYLSNSG
+1977 IRTLLEQYLGSTG

-2012 VICRIMQSFENQLN
+2012 LIRIATDAILNQLN
-2026 ELRTG
+2026 ELRTS
-2031 PSRPIHVTMV
+2031 PARPLHVTMA

>member
-1 MAAGNGMNMA
+1 MAAGNGINMA
-11 VGLDLSQLQKDLKT
+11 FGLDLSQLQKDLKT

-67 NARANLK
+67 NAHANLK

-84 IKEAQKS
+84 IKDAQKS

-97 ELKDINSGNVAD
+97 ELKDIDSGKIAD
-109 PSGQRAT
+109 PSWNRAT

-142 GWVDV
+142 GWVDI
-147 NRQAAKAKAARSAIT
+147 NRQAANAKAARSAIT
-162 KEMNRLRAE
+162 KEMKRLRAE

-183 KARESYLKRLINL
+183 KDRESYLKRLINL

-205 RSPKKGTQQLA
+205 RSPKKGTQALA

-221 LQMTRSIGENNKL
+221 LQITRSIGENNKL
-234 LNNQVKIIDRLK
+234 LNNQVKIFDRLK

-283 GSAEKANELL
+283 SSAEKANELL

-420 EGGEFYKMQENIVET
+420 EGGKFYKMQENIVET

-464 IVHILQKLAENIKPI
+464 IVHLLQKLAENIKPI

-512 VADLNRRIS
+512 VADLNRRIVL
-521 FLNTHMQRMKANG
+521 LNTHMQRLKANG

-542 MANAQMRSLRL
+542 MADAQMRSLILKRT
-553 QKAAIRANVAFGI
+553 ATRANVAFSI
-566 LSLTIG
+566 LRLTIG
-572 AVVMAIQAARRRTEE
+572 AVVMAIQAARQRTEE

-688 EAKGNAAAQDLTT
+688 EAKGNAAAKDLTT
-701 NSAWYNVFSG
+701 NSEWYNVFSR

-733 HGSPWVN
+733 HGNPWVN
-740 VSRTGSKE
+740 ISRTGSKE
-748 EYAINEAVKA
+748 EYAVNEAVKA
-758 FFEKGISYEYDTQGN
+758 FFEKGISYEYDNQGN

-795 GSQEVILAFA
+795 GSQEVIMAFA
-805 GRMFKIIRDNEYF
+805 GRMFKIIRDNDYF

-825 QYLASNPR
+825 RYLAGNPR
-833 NIAERRW
+833 NVAERRW
-840 TQAEIDASNA
+840 TQAERDASNA
-850 YEGRWS
+850 YEGRWN

-861 RKVVNQASTDYDPR
+861 RKVVSKESTDYDPR

-885 KDALKDIISA
+885 KDALKDIIYA

-905 GASDDDKKGILSD
+905 GASNDEKKGILSD

-961 DLRARLSEARN
+961 DLRARLSEARK
-972 RYVELAGTITGVSKT
+972 RYMELSGTITGVSKT

-1010 ERYSPTEETLES
+1010 ERYSPTEETVES
-1022 NRNALRE
+1022 NRNDLRE

-1034 METIESHRNDS
+1034 QATIESHRNDS

-1053 LKQQNDWIKILAG
+1053 LQQQNDWIKILAG
-1066 KKYYDFVD
+1066 KQYYDIVD
-1074 LEKKSGGGNERE
+1074 LEKKSGGRTERE
-1086 FPEFVNI
+1086 FPEWVNI
-1093 FKDAYALYKRA
+1093 FKDAYELYKKA
-1104 TTEGGTEAG
+1104 MTEGGMERG
-1113 VAKVKTDDA
+1113 VAKVRTDKT
-1122 ILDLFGDFFGTEGK
+1122 IQELYGDFFGK
-1136 IGAFK
+1136 PGAVKEFSF
-1141 MNIGDKSIADIIKAA
+1141 NIGNKTIADIIQENLIK
-1156 RIEGGQED
+1156 GGLED
-1164 QIVDFKKAAKET
+1164 GIVDFRAAATAAAKE
-1176 AEAMI
+1176 MI
-1181 KYGEADPDKRGHFI
+1181 RYGNASKETRGHFI
-1195 REGQRLLKWVA
+1195 RAGEQLLKWVS

-1213 VAKWLNELS
+1213 VAKWLKELS
-1222 KATENL
+1222 KAAEELSINFQARHADINL
-1228 TISFEN
+1228 YRQLI
-1234 MRADQDLA
+1234 
-1242 RKMVANGTLD
+1242 ANGTEPMLGMNVPNVTD
-1252 SSYFTV
+1252 ARDAATPNSTVIRSYIGQMVNDFNSSLRSLANESGIEYTPYQLGDLKSLSGISEALKSLTDPNEMNNKAFTV
-1258 KVSKGAFPGMETL
+1258 
-1271 ARPSSDIQ
+1271 
-1279 RSFISN
+1279 
-1285 LLGEYNQWA
+1285 
-1294 AQAKDENGVNIATP
+1294 
-1308 FNFVKDIKD
+1308 
-1317 MNLDD
+1317 
-1322 IADALKQITDESDMN
+1322 
-1337 MQAFRATKEG
+1337 TKEG
-1347 NVMMNK
+1347 EIVMKK
-1353 LTAAL
+1353 LTDAL

-1364 VREEAARVSGKA
+1364 VREEMAKVSGRA
-1376 GTGNRLSDAVYN
+1376 ATGNRLNDAIFN
-1388 AKINADR
+1388 AGVSANKAM
-1395 AILDNE
+1395 LDNE
-1401 IIQKIAAAL
+1401 TIQKIAAAL
-1410 NMSPDQVAASMRVD
+1410 NISPDQVAASMRVD

-1452 PIDFSKIEDQLN
+1452 PIDFSKIEDQLD
-1464 KLIAKLPEIE
+1464 KLIAELPEIE

-1511 ADSRAQKVWNKYA
+1511 ADQRAYKVWSGYA
-1524 TDSKAT
+1524 TDAKAT
-1530 ELGATFNADKNAWD
+1530 QLGSKFNEDANAWSL
-1544 IPETI
+1544 EGI

-1554 LAYLNQLNR
+1554 LAYLNGLNR

-1582 ALDSLKEFASTAK
+1582 ALDSVKEFASTAK

-1602 DVVKNLVASVQTFVK
+1602 DVVKNLVTSVQAFVK
-1617 AFNKAYDV
+1617 TFNKAYDV

-1648 FEAMIAPMSAV
+1648 FEMLIAPMAAV
-1659 IALIIAIT
+1659 ISLIIAIT
-1667 VAITVCEDVATP
+1667 VAITVCEEVATP

-1686 VVAASAILA
+1686 VVAAAAIMA
-1695 AIIAAFQQHDRK
+1695 AIIAAFQQHDRN
-1707 LEHSIDGLKED
+1707 LEHSIEDLKED
-1718 IESFDRAITNL
+1718 VEAFDRAITNL
-1729 QASAERSVG
+1729 QAAAERSVG

-1743 KNIEATGKDLEKATA
+1743 KNIAATGKELEKATA
-1758 YSEMARLE
+1758 YEEMARLE
-1766 EEKKNTD
+1766 KEKKNTD
-1773 ESKVKEYKQ
+1773 NDKVKEYEQ
-1782 SYQEAMD
+1782 SAQESLDA
-1789 SFLNGMREA
+1789 FLNNL
-1798 RDELVSS
+1798 RDVRNELATA
-1805 TEDWANAMGSAIRNA
+1805 TEEWADQMGSAIRSA

-1827 ARAFRDTVKTMIGD
+1827 ARAFRNTVKTMIGD

-1847 EMAIL
+1847 QMAIL
-1852 QPLIENA
+1852 EPLIESA

-1885 VINRK
+1885 TIKRK
-1890 SFDQDNY
+1890 ALDQDNY

-1937 DFYKHNSELGTL
+1937 DFYKYNSEPGTL

-1962 RIEALENSQLGEIFA
+1962 RIEALENSQLGEVFA

-2012 VICRIMQSFENQLN
+2012 VISRIMQSFENQLN

-2031 PSRPIHVTMV
+2031 PSRPLHVTIA